1 MFRPNRLLVVVVYE
15 PIHVPRCVCNLGFI
29 VIELKLSYEPSA
41 LLRWRTLVSVDFPT
55 RIGRRMHWIL
65 VLESGKVH
73 AARI

>member
-1 MFRPNRLLVVVVYE
+1 MLLQ
-15 PIHVPRCVCNLGFI
+15 CVFSSVESQRSQSDYMCVSQGFI

-41 LLRWRTLVSVDFPT
+41 LLRWRTLVSEDFPT